1 MRIEM
6 PYEAEWIIDNIRSHG
21 YEAFI
26 VGGCVRD
33 AVLGRIPGDWDITTS
48 AKPEQ
53 VKEIFGKTVDTGLK
67 HGTVTIIK
75 HGSGYEVTTYRIDG
89 EYLDGRHPET
99 VEFTPDLREDL
110 KRRDFTINAMAY
122 SHETGIVDEFE
133 GMEDL
138 KRRVIRCVGC
148 AKDRFTEDALRILRA
163 VRFAAQ
169 LDFVIEDETYKAI
182 AEIAPNLVHVSK
194 ERIQVELTK
203 LLLSDHPEKIWM
215 VDATGIAEYV
225 TPGFTEVFERELES
239 RNSMDPLKEC
249 WAGIAALPAD
259 KSHRW
264 AGFLR
269 HMTAEQAVKILRGLK
284 LDNDTIGNVKNMIT
298 AFQAPLTVDKVEIRR
313 LLSRVTEYQFL
324 GAMQL
329 KKLDGDETVPGI
341 LRLFEEIKEA
351 GDCVSLKQLAVNGGD
366 LLAKGLEKGKQIG
379 DGLMYLLNLVLEKP
393 ELNKREKA
401 ILRFIEK
408 QIMTQGYPPS
418 VREIGKAVGLSSTAT
433 VHGYLSKLDE
443 KGYIK
448 KQDKKGRTLRLLKG
462 GSGEEKKTSSK
473 EFYTQKELV
482 EVPIIGKITAGEPIL
497 AVENVTDTFPIPVD
511 FVGNSESFML
521 TVRGESMIESGILDG
536 DYILVKRQNM
546 ANNGEIVVALIG
558 DEATVKTFYKEK
570 DHIRLQPEN
579 STMDPIIVPTCEILG
594 KVAGV
599 FRKM

>member
-1 MRIEM
+1 M

-75 HGSGYEVTTYRIDG
+75 NGSGYEVTTYRIDG

-215 VDATGIAEYV
+215 VDATGIADYV
-225 TPGFTEVFERELES
+225 TSGFPEVFERELERENSHNAGENETPGTSGCLVDGAS
-239 RNSMDPLKEC
+239 RDALKEC
-249 WAGIAALPAD
+249 WIGLAALPAD

-284 LDNDTIGNVKNMIT
+284 LDNDTIGNVKNMIM
-298 AFQAPLTVDKVEIRR
+298 AFQAPLAVDKVEIRR

-366 LLAKGLEKGKQIG
+366 LLAKGLVKGKQIG

-393 ELNKREKA
+393 ELNKKDILLEK
-401 ILRFIEK
+401 INQF
-408 QIMTQGYPPS
+408 
-418 VREIGKAVGLSSTAT
+418 
-433 VHGYLSKLDE
+433 
-443 KGYIK
+443 
-448 KQDKKGRTLRLLKG
+448 
-462 GSGEEKKTSSK
+462 
-473 EFYTQKELV
+473 
-482 EVPIIGKITAGEPIL
+482 
-497 AVENVTDTFPIPVD
+497 
-511 FVGNSESFML
+511 
-521 TVRGESMIESGILDG
+521 
-536 DYILVKRQNM
+536 
-546 ANNGEIVVALIG
+546 
-558 DEATVKTFYKEK
+558 KEK
-570 DHIRLQPEN
+570 
-579 STMDPIIVPTCEILG
+579 
-594 KVAGV
+594 
-599 FRKM
+599 

>member
-1 MRIEM
+1 M

-215 VDATGIAEYV
+215 VDETGIADYV
-225 TPGFTEVFERELES
+225 TSGFPEVFERELERENSHNAGENETPGTSGCLVDGAS
-239 RNSMDPLKEC
+239 RDALKEC
-249 WAGIAALPAD
+249 WIGLAALPAD

-298 AFQAPLTVDKVEIRR
+298 VFQAPLAVDKVEIRR

-366 LLAKGLEKGKQIG
+366 LLAKGLVKGKQIG

-393 ELNKREKA
+393 ELNKKDILLEK
-401 ILRFIEK
+401 INQF
-408 QIMTQGYPPS
+408 
-418 VREIGKAVGLSSTAT
+418 
-433 VHGYLSKLDE
+433 
-443 KGYIK
+443 
-448 KQDKKGRTLRLLKG
+448 
-462 GSGEEKKTSSK
+462 
-473 EFYTQKELV
+473 
-482 EVPIIGKITAGEPIL
+482 
-497 AVENVTDTFPIPVD
+497 
-511 FVGNSESFML
+511 
-521 TVRGESMIESGILDG
+521 
-536 DYILVKRQNM
+536 
-546 ANNGEIVVALIG
+546 
-558 DEATVKTFYKEK
+558 KEK
-570 DHIRLQPEN
+570 
-579 STMDPIIVPTCEILG
+579 
-594 KVAGV
+594 
-599 FRKM
+599 

>member
-1 MRIEM
+1 M

-148 AKDRFTEDALRILRA
+148 AKDRFTEDTLRILRA

-215 VDATGIAEYV
+215 VDATGIADYV
-225 TPGFTEVFERELES
+225 TSGFPEVFERELERENSHNAGENETPGTSGCLVDGAS
-239 RNSMDPLKEC
+239 RDALKEC
-249 WAGIAALPAD
+249 WIGLAALPAD

-284 LDNDTIGNVKNMIT
+284 LDNDTIGNVKNMIM
-298 AFQAPLTVDKVEIRR
+298 AFQAPLAVDKVEIRR

-393 ELNKREKA
+393 ELNKKDILLEK
-401 ILRFIEK
+401 INQF
-408 QIMTQGYPPS
+408 
-418 VREIGKAVGLSSTAT
+418 
-433 VHGYLSKLDE
+433 
-443 KGYIK
+443 
-448 KQDKKGRTLRLLKG
+448 
-462 GSGEEKKTSSK
+462 
-473 EFYTQKELV
+473 
-482 EVPIIGKITAGEPIL
+482 
-497 AVENVTDTFPIPVD
+497 
-511 FVGNSESFML
+511 
-521 TVRGESMIESGILDG
+521 
-536 DYILVKRQNM
+536 
-546 ANNGEIVVALIG
+546 
-558 DEATVKTFYKEK
+558 KEK
-570 DHIRLQPEN
+570 
-579 STMDPIIVPTCEILG
+579 
-594 KVAGV
+594 
-599 FRKM
+599 

>member
-75 HGSGYEVTTYRIDG
+75 HGKGYEVTTYRIDG

-148 AKDRFTEDALRILRA
+148 AGDRFTEDALRILRA

-182 AEIAPNLVHVSK
+182 VKIAPNLTHVSK

-215 VDATGIAEYV
+215 VDETGIADYV
-225 TPGFTEVFERELES
+225 TPGFPEVFERELE
-239 RNSMDPLKEC
+239 RENSHNAGENETPGTSGCLVDGASKDALKEC
-249 WAGIAALPAD
+249 WTGLAALPAD

-269 HMTAEQAVKILRGLK
+269 HMTPEQAVKILRGLK
-284 LDNDTIGNVKNMIT
+284 LDNDTIGNVKSMVM
-298 AFQAPLTVDKVEIRR
+298 AFQAPLAVDKVQIRK

-329 KKLDGDETVPGI
+329 KKLDGDETVPE
-341 LRLFEEIKEA
+341 LLQLFEEIREA

-366 LLAKGLEKGKQIG
+366 LLQQGLEKGKQIG
-379 DGLMYLLNLVLEKP
+379 DGLMYLLNLVLEEPK
-393 ELNKREKA
+393 LNKKDILLEK
-401 ILRFIEK
+401 INQF
-408 QIMTQGYPPS
+408 
-418 VREIGKAVGLSSTAT
+418 
-433 VHGYLSKLDE
+433 
-443 KGYIK
+443 K
-448 KQDKKGRTLRLLKG
+448 K
-462 GSGEEKKTSSK
+462 
-473 EFYTQKELV
+473 
-482 EVPIIGKITAGEPIL
+482 I
-497 AVENVTDTFPIPVD
+497 
-511 FVGNSESFML
+511 
-521 TVRGESMIESGILDG
+521 
-536 DYILVKRQNM
+536 
-546 ANNGEIVVALIG
+546 
-558 DEATVKTFYKEK
+558 
-570 DHIRLQPEN
+570 
-579 STMDPIIVPTCEILG
+579 
-594 KVAGV
+594 
-599 FRKM
+599 

>member
-6 PYEAEWIIDNIRSHG
+6 PYEAEWIIDNIREHG

-33 AVLGRIPGDWDITTS
+33 AVLGRVPGDWDITTS
-48 AKPEQ
+48 AKPDQ

-75 HGSGYEVTTYRIDG
+75 HGKGYEVTTYRIDG

-99 VEFTPDLREDL
+99 VEFTPDLKEDL

-148 AKDRFTEDALRILRA
+148 ARDRFTEDALRILRA

-203 LLLSDHPEKIWM
+203 LLLSDHPEKMWM
-215 VDATGIAEYV
+215 VYETGIAEYV
-225 TPGFTEVFERELES
+225 APGFTDVYEKEMTGDLCQEKNGQELGGQNDLAETKEQAANGGCSAVLSERF
-239 RNSMDPLKEC
+239 
-249 WAGIAALPAD
+249 AGISSLPAD

-269 HMTAEQAVKILRGLK
+269 HMTPEQAVKILRALK
-284 LDNDTIGNVKNMIT
+284 LDNDTIGNVKNMMT
-298 AFQAPLTVDKVEIRR
+298 AFQTPLVADKIEIRR

-329 KKLDGDETVPGI
+329 KKLDGDETIPDI
-341 LRLFEEIKEA
+341 LHLFDEIKEA

-366 LLAKGLEKGKQIG
+366 LLEKGLERGKQIG
-379 DGLMYLLNLVLEKP
+379 DGLMYLLNFVIENP
-393 ELNKREKA
+393 ELNQKDILLEK
-401 ILRFIEK
+401 IE
-408 QIMTQGYPPS
+408 Q
-418 VREIGKAVGLSSTAT
+418 
-433 VHGYLSKLDE
+433 
-443 KGYIK
+443 
-448 KQDKKGRTLRLLKG
+448 
-462 GSGEEKKTSSK
+462 
-473 EFYTQKELV
+473 
-482 EVPIIGKITAGEPIL
+482 
-497 AVENVTDTFPIPVD
+497 
-511 FVGNSESFML
+511 FM
-521 TVRGESMIESGILDG
+521 
-536 DYILVKRQNM
+536 QN
-546 ANNGEIVVALIG
+546 
-558 DEATVKTFYKEK
+558 
-570 DHIRLQPEN
+570 
-579 STMDPIIVPTCEILG
+579 
-594 KVAGV
+594 
-599 FRKM
+599 

>member
-1 MRIEM
+1 M

-169 LDFVIEDETYKAI
+169 LDFVIENETYKAI

-239 RNSMDPLKEC
+239 RSSGDLLKEC

-269 HMTAEQAVKILRGLK
+269 HMMPEQAVKILRGLK

-298 AFQAPLTVDKVEIRR
+298 AFQAPLAVDKVEIRR
-313 LLSRVTEYQFL
+313 LLSQVTEYQFL

-341 LRLFEEIKEA
+341 LQLFEEIKED

-393 ELNKREKA
+393 ELNKKDILLEK
-401 ILRFIEK
+401 INQF
-408 QIMTQGYPPS
+408 
-418 VREIGKAVGLSSTAT
+418 
-433 VHGYLSKLDE
+433 
-443 KGYIK
+443 
-448 KQDKKGRTLRLLKG
+448 
-462 GSGEEKKTSSK
+462 
-473 EFYTQKELV
+473 
-482 EVPIIGKITAGEPIL
+482 
-497 AVENVTDTFPIPVD
+497 
-511 FVGNSESFML
+511 
-521 TVRGESMIESGILDG
+521 
-536 DYILVKRQNM
+536 
-546 ANNGEIVVALIG
+546 
-558 DEATVKTFYKEK
+558 KEK
-570 DHIRLQPEN
+570 
-579 STMDPIIVPTCEILG
+579 
-594 KVAGV
+594 
-599 FRKM
+599 

>member
-1 MRIEM
+1 M

-53 VKEIFGKTVDTGLK
+53 VKELFG
-67 HGTVTIIK
+67 
-75 HGSGYEVTTYRIDG
+75 IDG

-239 RNSMDPLKEC
+239 RSSRDPLKEC
-249 WAGIAALPAD
+249 CAGIAALPAD

-298 AFQAPLTVDKVEIRR
+298 AFQAPLAVDKVEIRR

-351 GDCVSLKQLAVNGGD
+351 GVSLKQLAVNGGD

-393 ELNKREKA
+393 ELNKKDILLEK
-401 ILRFIEK
+401 INQF
-408 QIMTQGYPPS
+408 
-418 VREIGKAVGLSSTAT
+418 
-433 VHGYLSKLDE
+433 
-443 KGYIK
+443 
-448 KQDKKGRTLRLLKG
+448 
-462 GSGEEKKTSSK
+462 
-473 EFYTQKELV
+473 
-482 EVPIIGKITAGEPIL
+482 
-497 AVENVTDTFPIPVD
+497 
-511 FVGNSESFML
+511 
-521 TVRGESMIESGILDG
+521 
-536 DYILVKRQNM
+536 
-546 ANNGEIVVALIG
+546 
-558 DEATVKTFYKEK
+558 KEK
-570 DHIRLQPEN
+570 
-579 STMDPIIVPTCEILG
+579 
-594 KVAGV
+594 
-599 FRKM
+599 

>member
-215 VDATGIAEYV
+215 VDETGIADYV
-225 TPGFTEVFERELES
+225 TSGFPEVFERELERENSHNAGENETPGTSGCLVDGAS
-239 RNSMDPLKEC
+239 RDALKEC
-249 WAGIAALPAD
+249 WIGLAALPAD

-298 AFQAPLTVDKVEIRR
+298 AFQAPLAVDKVEIRR

-366 LLAKGLEKGKQIG
+366 LLAKGLVKGKQIG

-393 ELNKREKA
+393 ELNKKDILLEK
-401 ILRFIEK
+401 INQF
-408 QIMTQGYPPS
+408 
-418 VREIGKAVGLSSTAT
+418 
-433 VHGYLSKLDE
+433 
-443 KGYIK
+443 
-448 KQDKKGRTLRLLKG
+448 
-462 GSGEEKKTSSK
+462 
-473 EFYTQKELV
+473 
-482 EVPIIGKITAGEPIL
+482 
-497 AVENVTDTFPIPVD
+497 
-511 FVGNSESFML
+511 
-521 TVRGESMIESGILDG
+521 
-536 DYILVKRQNM
+536 
-546 ANNGEIVVALIG
+546 
-558 DEATVKTFYKEK
+558 KEK
-570 DHIRLQPEN
+570 
-579 STMDPIIVPTCEILG
+579 
-594 KVAGV
+594 
-599 FRKM
+599 

>member
-75 HGSGYEVTTYRIDG
+75 HGKGYEVTTYRIDG

-148 AKDRFTEDALRILRA
+148 AGDRFTEDALRILRA

-182 AEIAPNLVHVSK
+182 VKIAPNLTHVSK

-215 VDATGIAEYV
+215 VDETGIADYV
-225 TPGFTEVFERELES
+225 TSGFPEVFERELERENSHNAGENETPGTSGCLVDGAS
-239 RNSMDPLKEC
+239 RDALKEC
-249 WAGIAALPAD
+249 WIGLAALPAD

-269 HMTAEQAVKILRGLK
+269 HMTPEQAVKILRGLK
-284 LDNDTIGNVKNMIT
+284 LDNDTIGNVKSMVM
-298 AFQAPLTVDKVEIRR
+298 AFQAPLAVDKVQIRK

-329 KKLDGDETVPGI
+329 KKLDGDETVPE
-341 LRLFEEIKEA
+341 LLQLFEEIREA

-366 LLAKGLEKGKQIG
+366 LLQQGLEKGKQIG
-379 DGLMYLLNLVLEKP
+379 DGLMYLLNLVLEEPK
-393 ELNKREKA
+393 LNKKDILLEK
-401 ILRFIEK
+401 INQF
-408 QIMTQGYPPS
+408 
-418 VREIGKAVGLSSTAT
+418 
-433 VHGYLSKLDE
+433 
-443 KGYIK
+443 K
-448 KQDKKGRTLRLLKG
+448 K
-462 GSGEEKKTSSK
+462 
-473 EFYTQKELV
+473 
-482 EVPIIGKITAGEPIL
+482 I
-497 AVENVTDTFPIPVD
+497 
-511 FVGNSESFML
+511 
-521 TVRGESMIESGILDG
+521 
-536 DYILVKRQNM
+536 
-546 ANNGEIVVALIG
+546 
-558 DEATVKTFYKEK
+558 
-570 DHIRLQPEN
+570 
-579 STMDPIIVPTCEILG
+579 
-594 KVAGV
+594 
-599 FRKM
+599 

>member
-1 MRIEM
+1 MQNHKEVTGPVRIEM

-75 HGSGYEVTTYRIDG
+75 HGKGYEVTTYRIDG
-89 EYLDGRHPET
+89 EYLDGRNPET

-148 AKDRFTEDALRILRA
+148 ADDRFTEDALRILRA

-182 AEIAPNLVHVSK
+182 VKIAPNLTHVSK

-215 VDATGIAEYV
+215 VDETGIADYV
-225 TPGFTEVFERELES
+225 TSGFPEVFERELERENSHNAGENETPGTCGCLVDGAS
-239 RNSMDPLKEC
+239 RDTLKEY
-249 WAGIAALPAD
+249 WTGLAALPAD

-269 HMTAEQAVKILRGLK
+269 HMTPEQAVKILRGLK
-284 LDNDTIGNVKNMIT
+284 LDNDTIGNVKSMVM
-298 AFQAPLTVDKVEIRR
+298 AFQAPLAVDKVQIRK

-329 KKLDGDETVPGI
+329 KKLDGDETVPE
-341 LRLFEEIKEA
+341 LLQLFEEIREA

-366 LLAKGLEKGKQIG
+366 LLQQGLEKGKQIG
-379 DGLMYLLNLVLEKP
+379 DGLMYLLNLVLEEPK
-393 ELNKREKA
+393 LNKKDILLEK
-401 ILRFIEK
+401 INQF
-408 QIMTQGYPPS
+408 
-418 VREIGKAVGLSSTAT
+418 
-433 VHGYLSKLDE
+433 
-443 KGYIK
+443 K
-448 KQDKKGRTLRLLKG
+448 K
-462 GSGEEKKTSSK
+462 
-473 EFYTQKELV
+473 
-482 EVPIIGKITAGEPIL
+482 I
-497 AVENVTDTFPIPVD
+497 
-511 FVGNSESFML
+511 
-521 TVRGESMIESGILDG
+521 
-536 DYILVKRQNM
+536 
-546 ANNGEIVVALIG
+546 
-558 DEATVKTFYKEK
+558 
-570 DHIRLQPEN
+570 
-579 STMDPIIVPTCEILG
+579 
-594 KVAGV
+594 
-599 FRKM
+599 

>member
-148 AKDRFTEDALRILRA
+148 ARDRFTEDALRILRAVRFAAQLDFVIEDEFEGMEDLKRRVIRCVGCAKDRFTEDALRILRA

-239 RNSMDPLKEC
+239 RSSRDPLKEC

-298 AFQAPLTVDKVEIRR
+298 AFQAPLAVDKVEIRR

-366 LLAKGLEKGKQIG
+366 LLAKGLVKGKQIG

-393 ELNKREKA
+393 ELNKKD
-401 ILRFIEK
+401 I
-408 QIMTQGYPPS
+408 
-418 VREIGKAVGLSSTAT
+418 
-433 VHGYLSKLDE
+433 
-443 KGYIK
+443 
-448 KQDKKGRTLRLLKG
+448 LLK
-462 GSGEEKKTSSK
+462 
-473 EFYTQKELV
+473 
-482 EVPIIGKITAGEPIL
+482 KI
-497 AVENVTDTFPIPVD
+497 NQF
-511 FVGNSESFML
+511 
-521 TVRGESMIESGILDG
+521 
-536 DYILVKRQNM
+536 
-546 ANNGEIVVALIG
+546 
-558 DEATVKTFYKEK
+558 KEK
-570 DHIRLQPEN
+570 
-579 STMDPIIVPTCEILG
+579 
-594 KVAGV
+594 
-599 FRKM
+599 

>member
-1 MRIEM
+1 M

-33 AVLGRIPGDWDITTS
+33 AVLGRIPGDWDITAS

-215 VDATGIAEYV
+215 VDATGIADYV
-225 TPGFTEVFERELES
+225 TSGFPEVFERELERENSHNAGENETPGTSGCLVDGAS
-239 RNSMDPLKEC
+239 RDALKEC
-249 WAGIAALPAD
+249 WIGLAALPAD

-284 LDNDTIGNVKNMIT
+284 LDNDTIGNVKNMIM
-298 AFQAPLTVDKVEIRR
+298 AFQAPLAVDKVEIRR

-393 ELNKREKA
+393 ELNKKDILLEK
-401 ILRFIEK
+401 INQF
-408 QIMTQGYPPS
+408 
-418 VREIGKAVGLSSTAT
+418 
-433 VHGYLSKLDE
+433 
-443 KGYIK
+443 
-448 KQDKKGRTLRLLKG
+448 
-462 GSGEEKKTSSK
+462 
-473 EFYTQKELV
+473 
-482 EVPIIGKITAGEPIL
+482 
-497 AVENVTDTFPIPVD
+497 
-511 FVGNSESFML
+511 
-521 TVRGESMIESGILDG
+521 
-536 DYILVKRQNM
+536 
-546 ANNGEIVVALIG
+546 
-558 DEATVKTFYKEK
+558 KEK
-570 DHIRLQPEN
+570 
-579 STMDPIIVPTCEILG
+579 
-594 KVAGV
+594 
-599 FRKM
+599 

>member
-225 TPGFTEVFERELES
+225 TPGFTEVFERELGS

-298 AFQAPLTVDKVEIRR
+298 AFQAPLAVDKVEIRR

-329 KKLDGDETVPGI
+329 KRLDGDETVPGI
-341 LRLFEEIKEA
+341 LRLFEEIKEE

-393 ELNKREKA
+393 ELNKKDILLEK
-401 ILRFIEK
+401 INQF
-408 QIMTQGYPPS
+408 
-418 VREIGKAVGLSSTAT
+418 
-433 VHGYLSKLDE
+433 
-443 KGYIK
+443 
-448 KQDKKGRTLRLLKG
+448 
-462 GSGEEKKTSSK
+462 
-473 EFYTQKELV
+473 
-482 EVPIIGKITAGEPIL
+482 
-497 AVENVTDTFPIPVD
+497 
-511 FVGNSESFML
+511 
-521 TVRGESMIESGILDG
+521 
-536 DYILVKRQNM
+536 
-546 ANNGEIVVALIG
+546 
-558 DEATVKTFYKEK
+558 KEK
-570 DHIRLQPEN
+570 
-579 STMDPIIVPTCEILG
+579 
-594 KVAGV
+594 
-599 FRKM
+599 

>member
-1 MRIEM
+1 M

-215 VDATGIAEYV
+215 VDETGIADYV
-225 TPGFTEVFERELES
+225 TSGFPEVFERELERENSHNAGENETPGTSGCLVDGAS
-239 RNSMDPLKEC
+239 RDALKEC
-249 WAGIAALPAD
+249 WIGLAALPAD

-284 LDNDTIGNVKNMIT
+284 LDNDTIGNVKNMIM
-298 AFQAPLTVDKVEIRR
+298 AFQAPLAVDKVEIRR

-366 LLAKGLEKGKQIG
+366 LLAKGLVKGKQIG

-393 ELNKREKA
+393 ELNKKDILLEK
-401 ILRFIEK
+401 INQF
-408 QIMTQGYPPS
+408 
-418 VREIGKAVGLSSTAT
+418 
-433 VHGYLSKLDE
+433 
-443 KGYIK
+443 
-448 KQDKKGRTLRLLKG
+448 
-462 GSGEEKKTSSK
+462 
-473 EFYTQKELV
+473 
-482 EVPIIGKITAGEPIL
+482 
-497 AVENVTDTFPIPVD
+497 
-511 FVGNSESFML
+511 
-521 TVRGESMIESGILDG
+521 
-536 DYILVKRQNM
+536 
-546 ANNGEIVVALIG
+546 
-558 DEATVKTFYKEK
+558 KEK
-570 DHIRLQPEN
+570 
-579 STMDPIIVPTCEILG
+579 
-594 KVAGV
+594 
-599 FRKM
+599 

>member
-1 MRIEM
+1 M

-239 RNSMDPLKEC
+239 RNFMDPLKEC

-298 AFQAPLTVDKVEIRR
+298 AFQVPLAVDKVEIRR

-341 LRLFEEIKEA
+341 LRLFEEIKES

-366 LLAKGLEKGKQIG
+366 LLAKGLVKGKQIG

-393 ELNKREKA
+393 ELNKKDILLEK
-401 ILRFIEK
+401 INQF
-408 QIMTQGYPPS
+408 
-418 VREIGKAVGLSSTAT
+418 
-433 VHGYLSKLDE
+433 
-443 KGYIK
+443 
-448 KQDKKGRTLRLLKG
+448 
-462 GSGEEKKTSSK
+462 
-473 EFYTQKELV
+473 
-482 EVPIIGKITAGEPIL
+482 
-497 AVENVTDTFPIPVD
+497 
-511 FVGNSESFML
+511 
-521 TVRGESMIESGILDG
+521 
-536 DYILVKRQNM
+536 
-546 ANNGEIVVALIG
+546 
-558 DEATVKTFYKEK
+558 KEK
-570 DHIRLQPEN
+570 
-579 STMDPIIVPTCEILG
+579 
-594 KVAGV
+594 
-599 FRKM
+599 

>member
-75 HGSGYEVTTYRIDG
+75 HGKGYEVTTYRIDG

-148 AKDRFTEDALRILRA
+148 AGDRFTEDALRILRA

-182 AEIAPNLVHVSK
+182 VKIAPNLTHVSK

-215 VDATGIAEYV
+215 VDETGIADYV
-225 TPGFTEVFERELES
+225 TSGFPEVFERELERENSHNAGENETPGICGCLVDGAS
-239 RNSMDPLKEC
+239 RDALKEC
-249 WAGIAALPAD
+249 WTGLAALPAD

-269 HMTAEQAVKILRGLK
+269 HMTPEQAVKILRGLK
-284 LDNDTIGNVKNMIT
+284 LDNDTIGNVKSMVM
-298 AFQAPLTVDKVEIRR
+298 AFQAPLAVDKVQIRK

-329 KKLDGDETVPGI
+329 KKLDGDETVPEF
-341 LRLFEEIKEA
+341 LQLFEEIREA

-366 LLAKGLEKGKQIG
+366 LLQQGLEKGKQIG
-379 DGLMYLLNLVLEKP
+379 DGLMYLLNLVLEEPK
-393 ELNKREKA
+393 LNKKDILLEK
-401 ILRFIEK
+401 INQF
-408 QIMTQGYPPS
+408 
-418 VREIGKAVGLSSTAT
+418 
-433 VHGYLSKLDE
+433 
-443 KGYIK
+443 K
-448 KQDKKGRTLRLLKG
+448 K
-462 GSGEEKKTSSK
+462 
-473 EFYTQKELV
+473 
-482 EVPIIGKITAGEPIL
+482 I
-497 AVENVTDTFPIPVD
+497 
-511 FVGNSESFML
+511 
-521 TVRGESMIESGILDG
+521 
-536 DYILVKRQNM
+536 
-546 ANNGEIVVALIG
+546 
-558 DEATVKTFYKEK
+558 
-570 DHIRLQPEN
+570 
-579 STMDPIIVPTCEILG
+579 
-594 KVAGV
+594 
-599 FRKM
+599 

>member
-75 HGSGYEVTTYRIDG
+75 HGKGYEVTTYRIDG

-148 AKDRFTEDALRILRA
+148 ADDRFTEDALRILRA

-182 AEIAPNLVHVSK
+182 VKIAPNLTHVSK

-215 VDATGIAEYV
+215 VDETGIADYV
-225 TPGFTEVFERELES
+225 TSGFPEVFERELERENALAAGRS
-239 RNSMDPLKEC
+239 EALGKCERSMDGASRDALKEC
-249 WAGIAALPAD
+249 WTGLAALPAD

-269 HMTAEQAVKILRGLK
+269 HMTPEQAVKILRGLK
-284 LDNDTIGNVKNMIT
+284 LDNDTIGNVKSMVM
-298 AFQAPLTVDKVEIRR
+298 AFQTPLAVDKIQIRK

-329 KKLDGDETVPGI
+329 KKLDGDETVPEL
-341 LRLFEEIKEA
+341 LRFFEEIKEA

-366 LLAKGLEKGKQIG
+366 LLQQGLEKGKQIG
-379 DGLMYLLNLVLEKP
+379 DGLMYLLNLVLEEPK
-393 ELNKREKA
+393 LNKKDILLEK
-401 ILRFIEK
+401 INQF
-408 QIMTQGYPPS
+408 
-418 VREIGKAVGLSSTAT
+418 
-433 VHGYLSKLDE
+433 
-443 KGYIK
+443 K
-448 KQDKKGRTLRLLKG
+448 K
-462 GSGEEKKTSSK
+462 
-473 EFYTQKELV
+473 
-482 EVPIIGKITAGEPIL
+482 I
-497 AVENVTDTFPIPVD
+497 
-511 FVGNSESFML
+511 
-521 TVRGESMIESGILDG
+521 
-536 DYILVKRQNM
+536 
-546 ANNGEIVVALIG
+546 
-558 DEATVKTFYKEK
+558 
-570 DHIRLQPEN
+570 
-579 STMDPIIVPTCEILG
+579 
-594 KVAGV
+594 
-599 FRKM
+599 

>member
-133 GMEDL
+133 GLEDL

-215 VDATGIAEYV
+215 VDATGIADYV
-225 TPGFTEVFERELES
+225 TSGFPEVFERELERENSHNAGENETPGTSGCLVDGAS
-239 RNSMDPLKEC
+239 RDALKEC
-249 WAGIAALPAD
+249 WIGLAALPAD

-284 LDNDTIGNVKNMIT
+284 LDNDTIGNVKNMIM
-298 AFQAPLTVDKVEIRR
+298 AFQAPLAVDKVEIRR

-393 ELNKREKA
+393 ELNKKDILLEK
-401 ILRFIEK
+401 INQF
-408 QIMTQGYPPS
+408 
-418 VREIGKAVGLSSTAT
+418 
-433 VHGYLSKLDE
+433 
-443 KGYIK
+443 
-448 KQDKKGRTLRLLKG
+448 
-462 GSGEEKKTSSK
+462 
-473 EFYTQKELV
+473 
-482 EVPIIGKITAGEPIL
+482 
-497 AVENVTDTFPIPVD
+497 
-511 FVGNSESFML
+511 
-521 TVRGESMIESGILDG
+521 
-536 DYILVKRQNM
+536 
-546 ANNGEIVVALIG
+546 
-558 DEATVKTFYKEK
+558 KEK
-570 DHIRLQPEN
+570 
-579 STMDPIIVPTCEILG
+579 
-594 KVAGV
+594 
-599 FRKM
+599 

>member
-1 MRIEM
+1 M

-133 GMEDL
+133 CMEDL

-215 VDATGIAEYV
+215 VDATGIADYV
-225 TPGFTEVFERELES
+225 TSGFPEVFERELERENSHNAGENETPGTSGCLVDGAS
-239 RNSMDPLKEC
+239 RDALKEC
-249 WAGIAALPAD
+249 WIGLAALPAD

-298 AFQAPLTVDKVEIRR
+298 AFQAPLAVDKVEIRR

-393 ELNKREKA
+393 ELNKKDILLEK
-401 ILRFIEK
+401 INQF
-408 QIMTQGYPPS
+408 
-418 VREIGKAVGLSSTAT
+418 
-433 VHGYLSKLDE
+433 
-443 KGYIK
+443 
-448 KQDKKGRTLRLLKG
+448 
-462 GSGEEKKTSSK
+462 
-473 EFYTQKELV
+473 
-482 EVPIIGKITAGEPIL
+482 
-497 AVENVTDTFPIPVD
+497 
-511 FVGNSESFML
+511 
-521 TVRGESMIESGILDG
+521 
-536 DYILVKRQNM
+536 
-546 ANNGEIVVALIG
+546 
-558 DEATVKTFYKEK
+558 KEK
-570 DHIRLQPEN
+570 
-579 STMDPIIVPTCEILG
+579 
-594 KVAGV
+594 
-599 FRKM
+599 

>member
-215 VDATGIAEYV
+215 VDATGIADYV
-225 TPGFTEVFERELES
+225 TSGFPEVFARELERENSHNAGENETPGTSGCLVDGAS
-239 RNSMDPLKEC
+239 RDALKEC
-249 WAGIAALPAD
+249 WIGLAALPAD

-284 LDNDTIGNVKNMIT
+284 LDNDTIGNVKNMIM
-298 AFQAPLTVDKVEIRR
+298 AFQAPLAVDKVEIRR

-393 ELNKREKA
+393 ELNKKDILLEK
-401 ILRFIEK
+401 INQF
-408 QIMTQGYPPS
+408 
-418 VREIGKAVGLSSTAT
+418 
-433 VHGYLSKLDE
+433 
-443 KGYIK
+443 
-448 KQDKKGRTLRLLKG
+448 
-462 GSGEEKKTSSK
+462 
-473 EFYTQKELV
+473 
-482 EVPIIGKITAGEPIL
+482 
-497 AVENVTDTFPIPVD
+497 
-511 FVGNSESFML
+511 
-521 TVRGESMIESGILDG
+521 
-536 DYILVKRQNM
+536 
-546 ANNGEIVVALIG
+546 
-558 DEATVKTFYKEK
+558 KEK
-570 DHIRLQPEN
+570 
-579 STMDPIIVPTCEILG
+579 
-594 KVAGV
+594 
-599 FRKM
+599 